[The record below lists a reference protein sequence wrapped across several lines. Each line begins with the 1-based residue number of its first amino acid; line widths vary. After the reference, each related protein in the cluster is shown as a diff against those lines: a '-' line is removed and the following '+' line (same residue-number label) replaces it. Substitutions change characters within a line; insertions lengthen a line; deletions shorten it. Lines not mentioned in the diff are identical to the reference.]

1 MSDEV
6 VSTIDSLRDD
16 LARLG
21 VAPGDLLMAEPQPA
35 ICHRPMRLPSESLK

>member
-21 VAPGDLLMAEPQPA
+21 VAPGDLLMVQNLS
-35 ICHRPMRLPSESLK
+35 RPSATDP